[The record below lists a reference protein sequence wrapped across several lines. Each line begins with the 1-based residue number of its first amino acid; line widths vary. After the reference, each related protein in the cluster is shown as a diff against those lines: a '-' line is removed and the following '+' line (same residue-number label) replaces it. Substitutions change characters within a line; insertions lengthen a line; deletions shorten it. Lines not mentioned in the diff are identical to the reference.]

1 MLTKVEVLLSQPT
14 VYGETFVAVGR
25 LRSQER
31 HHPIPVV
38 CRRTTYR
45 TLYIRSVKAPR
56 RVTFLNSIYRDP
68 DLSSDTKRRYSL
80 GLTLSQGSVTES
92 WAICIPMVLSY
103 AR

>member
-45 TLYIRSVKAPR
+45 TLYIA
-56 RVTFLNSIYRDP
+56 
-68 DLSSDTKRRYSL
+68 LSKRL
-80 GLTLSQGSVTES
+80 D
-92 WAICIPMVLSY
+92 A
-103 AR
+103 